1 MKEME
6 NIPRD
11 NKNNNI
17 LVDDDE
23 NEKNKNQENN
33 SNIIISPKDIS
44 LNVQTK
50 EKNLE
55 FDNYLSEMFHQN
67 FSVNIIILCFI
78 IIIMMLEYIYSQNLH
93 IL

>member
-11 NKNNNI
+11 NNNKSNNI
-17 LVDDDE
+17 LVNDDE

-33 SNIIISPKDIS
+33 SNIIVNPKDRS
-44 LNVQTK
+44 LNVQKK

-55 FDNYLSEMFHQN
+55 YDNFNKVLLLYPHKK
-67 FSVNIIILCFI
+67 IIK
-78 IIIMMLEYIYSQNLH
+78 
-93 IL
+93 

>member
-11 NKNNNI
+11 NNNKNNNI

-33 SNIIISPKDIS
+33 SNIIVSPKDIS
-44 LNVQTK
+44 LNVQIK

-55 FDNYLSEMFHQN
+55 YDN
-67 FSVNIIILCFI
+67 
-78 IIIMMLEYIYSQNLH
+78 
-93 IL
+93 